1 MYEKPDVTRYGGT
14 ELLDLMGPVE
24 TQYAQTTCEIMGT
37 DSGRGTQTDP
47 IRYRVDPEFNPE
59 LPGLFELSIPVARIE
74 DRCEEVG
81 DNREILVN
89 FIRSGGGEC
98 NQVEFP
104 YAEENGLLV
113 FDGDVEQI
121 MIENPNCS
129 DLDDPFSLEIE
140 IIDLDGPDE
149 GCMTA
154 CEGDGLRVWVEDLGD
169 PD

>member
-1 MYEKPDVTRYGGT
+1 MYVKPDVTRYGGT

-24 TQYAQTTCEIMGT
+24 TQYAQTTCEIVGT
-37 DSGRGTQTDP
+37 DQGLGTQASP
-47 IRYRVDPEFNPE
+47 IEYRVDPEFNPE
-59 LPGLFELSIPVARIE
+59 LPGSFELSIPVARIE
-74 DRCEEVG
+74 DRCGDVG

-89 FIRSGGGEC
+89 FIGSGGDC
-98 NQVEFP
+98 RQVEFP
-104 YAEENGLLV
+104 YVEQDGLLV

-121 MIENPNCS
+121 MIETCA
-129 DLDDPFSLEIE
+129 DGQDPFSLDIE